1 MEVIL
6 LEDLPGLGKN
16 GETVKVAPGYARNY
30 LLPRELA
37 IAAGSKSANVFRELQ
52 KRKGI
57 RDTKLRRGSE
67 ELARK
72 IEAQEVTISARAGD
86 DDTLF
91 GSVTALDI
99 AEKLSEKHI
108 AVDRRKIQ
116 LEEPIKALGVFTVPI
131 KLAGGVTANLKVWVV
146 RES

>member
-1 MEVIL
+1 VEVIL